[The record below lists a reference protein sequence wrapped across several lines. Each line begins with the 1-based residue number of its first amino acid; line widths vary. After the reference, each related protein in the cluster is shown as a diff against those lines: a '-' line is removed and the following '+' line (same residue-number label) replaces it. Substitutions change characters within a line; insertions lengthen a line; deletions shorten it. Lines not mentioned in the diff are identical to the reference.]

1 MKPVTPNSL
10 FVEVPWQ
17 REGIVYPG
25 LAAVERGIK
34 ATNLDRIREYVTCSV
49 DGRQIVGLVQRC
61 SRVQGTQ
68 SCEDFVVEP
77 DRLGEVDTPVR
88 DAVADANERT
98 LLQNA

>member
-1 MKPVTPNSL
+1 MKPGTPNSL

-25 LAAVERGIK
+25 LAAVERSIE
-34 ATNLDRIREYVTCSV
+34 ATDLDRVGEHVTRSV
-49 DGRQIVGLVQRC
+49 DGRQIVGLVQRR
-61 SRVQGTQ
+61 SRVQGAQ

-88 DAVADANERT
+88 DAVADANEWT
-98 LLQNA
+98 LLQHA